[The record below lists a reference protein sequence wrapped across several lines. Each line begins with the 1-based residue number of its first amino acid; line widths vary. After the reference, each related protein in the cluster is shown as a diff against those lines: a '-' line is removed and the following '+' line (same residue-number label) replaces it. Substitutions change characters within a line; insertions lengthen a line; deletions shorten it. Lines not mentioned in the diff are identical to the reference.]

1 MSTAA
6 VVQPAMSEALSDQEV
21 VRRVLAGETALFE
34 LLMRRYNQRVYRVA
48 RGILRDDAEA
58 EDVMQDAYVRA
69 YQNLGQFEGRAKFA
83 TWLVRI
89 AVHECLARVQRRA
102 RFRSIE
108 DETEGVSNMSLL
120 ASKAPDP
127 ERSAASGEAS
137 SLVEAAIMGLPE
149 SYRTVLMMRDVE
161 EMSTAETAECL
172 NLTEENV
179 KTRLHRA
186 HAMLRRDL
194 YARAGAAR
202 VNAFTFGRERC
213 DRIVQRVLARMSV
226 VSHQE

>member
-1 MSTAA
+1 MVMELATQRA
-6 VVQPAMSEALSDQEV
+6 VVELSDEEV
-21 VRRVLAGETALFE
+21 VARVVEGETPLFE

-69 YQNLGQFEGRAKFA
+69 YQNLAKFEGRAKFS

-89 AVHECLARVQRRA
+89 AVHECLARVQRRS
-102 RFRSIE
+102 RLQSIE
-108 DETEGVSNMSLL
+108 EEPEGVGNMSVLV
-120 ASKAPDP
+120 SNRPDP
-127 ERSAASGEAS
+127 ERSAANGQTGAF
-137 SLVEAAIMGLPE
+137 LEAAIFALPE

-161 EMSTAETAECL
+161 EMSTAETADCL
-172 NLTEENV
+172 NITEENV

-194 YARAGAAR
+194 FARAGAVRAS
-202 VNAFTFGRERC
+202 AFTFGRERC
-213 DRIVQRVLARMSV
+213 ARLVARVLQRIS
-226 VSHQE
+226 QI

>member
-1 MSTAA
+1 MVMGTAIQRA
-6 VVQPAMSEALSDQEV
+6 VVELSDEEV
-21 VRRVLAGETALFE
+21 VARVVAGETALFE

-69 YQNLGQFEGRAKFA
+69 YQNLAKFEGRAKFS

-89 AVHECLARVQRRA
+89 AIHECLARVQRRS
-102 RFRSIE
+102 RLQSIE
-108 DETEGVSNMSLL
+108 EEPEGVGKMRVLVSHR
-120 ASKAPDP
+120 PDP
-127 ERSAASGEAS
+127 ERSAANVQTSA
-137 SLVEAAIMGLPE
+137 LLEAAILALPE
-149 SYRTVLMMRDVE
+149 SYRAVLMMRDVE

-186 HAMLRRDL
+186 HAMVRRDL
-194 YARAGAAR
+194 FARAGAVRAG
-202 VNAFTFGRERC
+202 AFTFGRGRC
-213 DRIVQRVLARMSV
+213 DRMVARVMERISRV
-226 VSHQE
+226 

>member
-1 MSTAA
+1 MGTEAI
-6 VVQPAMSEALSDQEV
+6 VQRATCEALSDEEV
-21 VRRVLAGETALFE
+21 VGRVLAGETALFE

-69 YQNLGQFEGRAKFA
+69 YQNLAQFEGRAKFA

-102 RFRSIE
+102 RFQSI
-108 DETEGVSNMSLL
+108 DDQEGVSNMSVL
-120 ASKAPDP
+120 ASKTPDP
-127 ERSAASGEAS
+127 ERSAASAEAS
-137 SLVEAAIMGLPE
+137 ALLETAIMGLPE
-149 SYRTVLMMRDVE
+149 NYRTVLMMRDVE
-161 EMSTAETAECL
+161 EMSTAETAQCL
-172 NLTEENV
+172 SLSEENV

-194 YARAGAAR
+194 YARAGTAR
-202 VNAFTFGRERC
+202 VSAFTFGRERC
-213 DRIVQRVLARMSV
+213 DRLVQRVLARISTAGI
-226 VSHQE
+226 